1 MDISRRSTLIYA
13 LLSLVW
19 VLVVAWQ
26 VEEHARVER
35 AARGELIYRAK
46 DISTTL
52 GIVLRSQRRG
62 GAMVFKEGLES
73 ALNDLVRPGELTGIA
88 MLNAAG
94 EVVASAGSLT
104 NLPEGEVN
112 HPTELW
118 EDNIVTLMTLVDLG
132 TNVARDLENT
142 NPTVI
147 IPREEFFRPPETNR
161 PPTNHFESPP
171 RAEDGPPREPPGTAT
186 LTNAQGQVL
195 RITTNP
201 PPDRPPRGR
210 FRFGRPPG
218 MSEDEF
224 RALTQRQG
232 VRSLLMVLSTQS
244 VQAAA
249 RHDLWLR
256 LIIGVLATISVVGS
270 GFAWRNVARS
280 SDLQIRLV
288 RASEL

>member
-26 VEEHARVER
+26 VEEHARVQH
-35 AARGELIYRAK
+35 AARAELIFRAK
-46 DISTTL
+46 DVSTTL
-52 GIVLRSQRRG
+52 GIVLRSQRRF
-62 GAMVFKEGLES
+62 GAMVFKDRLES

-104 NLPEGEVN
+104 NIPEGEVN

-118 EDNIVTLMTLVDLG
+118 EDNTVTLMTLVDLG
-132 TNVARDLENT
+132 TNVAHE
-142 NPTVI
+142 VVMS
-147 IPREEFFRPPETNR
+147 REQFFRPPD
-161 PPTNHFESPP
+161 TNHEGTNFFEP
-171 RAEDGPPREPPGTAT
+171 RRRDGEAPDAEPPGVAT
-186 LTNAQGQVL
+186 LTNSEGQVL
-195 RITTNP
+195 KIFTNP
-201 PPDRPPRGR
+201 PPRPPRGR

-218 MSEDEF
+218 MSDEEF
-224 RALTQRQG
+224 RALTEKQG
-232 VRSLLMVLSTQS
+232 VRSFLIVLSTQS
-244 VQAAA
+244 VQAASL
-249 RHDLWLR
+249 HDLWLR

-270 GFAWRNVARS
+270 GLAWRNVARS